1 MQKVIV
7 PRQLREV
14 SRVLFGNLPAT
25 SLVPTGLKPYNKKPI
40 ANQIGLANPRSIH
53 EILRAPLTYPTDDLI
68 MNGFTPYQ
76 WMRYSEK
83 VSDSFA
89 KKEAGLL
96 VSDEELFY
104 YRFGKARRHANGSV
118 VSNYKTDCDDY
129 WEKKARRKRFQGKGP
144 PKKGE
149 GKRKQK

>member
-25 SLVPTGLKPYNKKPI
+25 SLDPTGLKPYNKQPI
-40 ANQIGLANPRSIH
+40 ANQIGLANPRSIQ

-118 VSNYKTDCDDY
+118 VSNYNTDCDAY

>member
-1 MQKVIV
+1 
-7 PRQLREV
+7 
-14 SRVLFGNLPAT
+14 
-25 SLVPTGLKPYNKKPI
+25 
-40 ANQIGLANPRSIH
+40 
-53 EILRAPLTYPTDDLI
+53 

-118 VSNYKTDCDDY
+118 VSNYKTDCDDD

>member
-40 ANQIGLANPRSIH
+40 ANQIGLANPRSIQ

-149 GKRKQK
+149 GKRIQK